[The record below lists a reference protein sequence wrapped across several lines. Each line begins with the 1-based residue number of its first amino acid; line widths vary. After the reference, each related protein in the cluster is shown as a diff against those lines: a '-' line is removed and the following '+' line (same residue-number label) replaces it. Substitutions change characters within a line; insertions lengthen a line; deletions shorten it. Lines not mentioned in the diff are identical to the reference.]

1 MKKLLLSILLGALL
15 SNAAVVSIT
24 GVSCSNQV
32 VTVSCTTCG
41 IAKYQGFSIQGTS
54 VTAYNLNGTAATASA
69 NAFTFTLPA
78 STPCAGSATG
88 GTVQPAKQIINVA
101 SVASGNGTITITYI
115 SWYTT
120 LTPVPIPGA
129 VSTWSGASAAENA
142 AIAAGTTIEVPGSVS
157 VSPNASTA
165 TISANLIAQ
174 YNAVQASYSSG
185 FLAYAGYWYNGTAW
199 VNQ

>member
-1 MKKLLLSILLGALL
+1 MKKTLLFILLAASVL
-15 SNAAVVSIT
+15 SQAAVVSIT
-24 GVSCSNQV
+24 GVTCTSQI
-32 VTVSCTTCG
+32 VTVSCTGCG

-54 VTAYNLNGTAATASA
+54 VPTYNLNATAATASA
-69 NAFTFTLPA
+69 NTFTFTLPA

-101 SVASGNGTITITYI
+101 STAAGNGTITITYV

-120 LTPVPIPGA
+120 LTPVPSTA

-142 AIAAGTTIEVPGSVS
+142 AIAAGTTIEVAGAVS

-174 YNAVQASYSSG
+174 YQAVQASYSSG
-185 FLAYAGYWYNGTAW
+185 FLAYAGYWYLSLIHI
-199 VNQ
+199 